1 MGRFSRH
8 CSEIVRIAV
17 IPIFELTNPFAISSR
32 LLIWFC
38 ATRTKRADDSPTNGD
53 LRQNGNT
60 CDLIFDMSSLIKSG
74 CWKPRPTK
82 CWRSWRA
89 ADCAGACSVS
99 QRARARFS
107 ADYRSAY
114 RRRRKGRTSAS
125 RSAHTPLMSS
135 RIPAQSRR
143 ALPY

>member
-1 MGRFSRH
+1 VLVLGRFSRH

-60 CDLIFDMSSLIKSG
+60 CDLIFDMSSLEHFPAKHALGLDPGVETGSPQ
-74 CWKPRPTK
+74 KMRPLK
-82 CWRSWRA
+82 
-89 ADCAGACSVS
+89 DN
-99 QRARARFS
+99 
-107 ADYRSAY
+107 
-114 RRRRKGRTSAS
+114 
-125 RSAHTPLMSS
+125 
-135 RIPAQSRR
+135 
-143 ALPY
+143 